1 MTRLPPPPPTAPPTG
16 GGSTLLLLTGIVLI
30 VVAVTTAVL
39 GFVRLIS
46 ILDGGGYGT
55 PAMRWALIVLG
66 AAGAFLA
73 GGVATLIW
81 ELAKRYEAK

>member
-1 MTRLPPPPPTAPPTG
+1 MTAPPSASG
-16 GGSTLLLLTGIVLI
+16 GGSTLRLIAAVVLI
-30 VVAVTTAVL
+30 IVAVTTAAL

-46 ILDGGGYGT
+46 VLDGGGYGT
-55 PAMRWALIVLG
+55 SAMRLALMVLG

-81 ELAKRYEAK
+81 EISKRYEAK